1 MTNLAKQK
9 NQKNIKKKYFFQI
22 YAATFLI
29 IFFNVFYRIKK
40 IDNHN
45 VPNRGPF
52 IIMGNHVS
60 HLDVFVMAYGAFP
73 RFIAPFFG
81 PADARLWKSRI
92 FGIILSGINSI
103 PIFKDSKDDTVV
115 KYMIDVVRS
124 GHQLLFFPEGARKK
138 PPYDGKVE
146 KGKLGTGWI
155 AHALPNIPII
165 PCAIK
170 NTEIAMPAWKG
181 LTLGG
186 GLRKIEFI
194 VKYGKPIDLHEYIH
208 LPSNRSTSEKVTRKI
223 IKTIQNLYDSI

>member
-1 MTNLAKQK
+1 MPKTTTQQK
-9 NQKNIKKKYFFQI
+9 KKKIKKKYFFQI
-22 YAATFLI
+22 YAAAFLI

-45 VPNRGPF
+45 VPIRGPF

-81 PADARLWKSRI
+81 PADARLWKSKI
-92 FGIILSGINSI
+92 FGVILSGINSI
-103 PIFKDSKDDTVV
+103 PIFKGSKDDAVV
-115 KYMIDVVRS
+115 NYMIEIVRS

-138 PPYDGKVE
+138 PPYNGKVE
-146 KGKLGTGWI
+146 EGKLGTGWI
-155 AHALPNIPII
+155 AHTLPNIPII

-194 VKYGKPIDLHEYIH
+194 VKYGKPVDLHEFKTR
-208 LPSNRSTSEKVTRKI
+208 PSNRETSEKVTKKI
-223 IKTIQNLYDSI
+223 INTIQELYDSI